1 MADIKQVASS
11 APSPFPANDSEK
23 LSSANK
29 PALDDKLARARQIH
43 ELAIRYRDA
52 NRTVEALDLFRQAAG
67 LGEVRAMVELGET
80 LMNDG
85 DGVSADYPEA
95 LNWLRKAAAAG
106 DSSGMVDLG
115 GMYLLGNGV
124 DEDFDTAAEWFRKA
138 ADAGNPVAMYDL
150 GMMYEH
156 GQGVAQDRDKAEQL
170 YGKAARL
177 GHHEAQKRL
186 AELSR

>member
-1 MADIKQVASS
+1 
-11 APSPFPANDSEK
+11 
-23 LSSANK
+23 
-29 PALDDKLARARQIH
+29 
-43 ELAIRYRDA
+43 
-52 NRTVEALDLFRQAAG
+52 
-67 LGEVRAMVELGET
+67 MVELGEA

-138 ADAGNPVAMYDL
+138 ADDGNPVAMYDL

-156 GQGVAQDRDKAEQL
+156 GQGVVQDRDKAEQL

-177 GHHEAQKRL
+177 GHHESQKRL
-186 AELSR
+186 AELGH